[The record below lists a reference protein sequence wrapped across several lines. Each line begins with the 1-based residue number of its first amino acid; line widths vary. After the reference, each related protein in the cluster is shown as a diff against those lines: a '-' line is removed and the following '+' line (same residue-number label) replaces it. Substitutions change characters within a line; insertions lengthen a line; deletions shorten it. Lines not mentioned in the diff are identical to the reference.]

1 LQVEDCEGALAL
13 NSEFWK
19 AGARAGKAL
28 MMMGEYC
35 VTEEVELAFKRFR

>member
-1 LQVEDCEGALAL
+1 MQVEDCEGALAL

-28 MMMGEYC
+28 MMMGEFY
-35 VTEEVELAFKRFR
+35 VTEEV